1 MGQTE
6 REKILTSYVRRRW
19 CCWPM
24 PLTWNG
30 RHIIM
35 SRHKKSTEPVRLKLL
50 ATPYQEQEDDHIDL
64 QWRRYLADPA
74 HTIMRRGLMFYRI
87 IHAYTF
93 TRGHTTRI
101 MAVLDEAMALRTGDA
116 LTDEEGRLFR
126 VAGFEF
132 FRYVSPMPE
141 CAGKIASVLLD
152 RLDGPP
158 EIGAYLAKTELPGG
172 TDGTAES
179 PHRREHDV

>member
-1 MGQTE
+1 
-6 REKILTSYVRRRW
+6 
-19 CCWPM
+19 
-24 PLTWNG
+24 
-30 RHIIM
+30 
-35 SRHKKSTEPVRLKLL
+35 
-50 ATPYQEQEDDHIDL
+50 
-64 QWRRYLADPA
+64 
-74 HTIMRRGLMFYRI
+74 MFYRI

-93 TRGHTTRI
+93 TRGHATRI

-116 LTDEEGRLFR
+116 LADEEGRLFC

-132 FRYVSPMPE
+132 LRYVSPMPE

-158 EIGAYLAKTELPGG
+158 EIGAYLAKTEPPGG

-179 PHRREHDV
+179 PRRREYDV